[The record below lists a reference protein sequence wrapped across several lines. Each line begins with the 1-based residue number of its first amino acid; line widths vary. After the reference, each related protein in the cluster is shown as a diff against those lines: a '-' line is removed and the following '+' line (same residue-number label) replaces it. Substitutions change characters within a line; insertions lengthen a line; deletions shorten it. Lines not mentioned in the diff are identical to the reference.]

1 MKRKMEGNAIS
12 FSLKNMIIIEYA
24 LPYPWA

>member
-12 FSLKNMIIIEYA
+12 FSLKSIIIIEYA
-24 LPYPWA
+24 VPYPEA